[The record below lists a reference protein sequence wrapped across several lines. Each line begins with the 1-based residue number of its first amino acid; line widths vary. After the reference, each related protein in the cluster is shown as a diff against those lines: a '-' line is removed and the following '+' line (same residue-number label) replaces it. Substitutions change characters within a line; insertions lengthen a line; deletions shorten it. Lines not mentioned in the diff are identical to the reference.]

1 MMLSSPKE
9 NLRRYKIA
17 EKIEENNIKY
27 EDLDGIIANRD
38 KVIEIISNSELS
50 KEEII
55 SQLKHIVNSSVEMK
69 EYVDNLIS
77 RSIKNVY
84 EYLKNHKDY
93 ILPSTLEEW
102 KKNSFSE
109 TVFSAKYKK
118 QEIRIVIRPSDLQ
131 KIIFYYEEELEALDD
146 YEYQLWTDNGEKQSM
161 ITLGDLLKTTGISKI
176 PLKKI

>member
-1 MMLSSPKE
+1 
-9 NLRRYKIA
+9 
-17 EKIEENNIKY
+17 
-27 EDLDGIIANRD
+27 
-38 KVIEIISNSELS
+38 
-50 KEEII
+50 
-55 SQLKHIVNSSVEMK
+55 MK
-69 EYVDNLIS
+69 EHVDNLIS